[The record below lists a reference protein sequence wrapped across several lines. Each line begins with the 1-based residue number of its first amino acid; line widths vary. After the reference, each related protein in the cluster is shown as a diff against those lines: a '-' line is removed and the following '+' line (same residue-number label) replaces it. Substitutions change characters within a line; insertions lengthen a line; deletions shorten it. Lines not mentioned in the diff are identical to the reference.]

1 MKIITLSLFKYLL
14 YFIISCCLS
23 FFLFFLEHLVLVC
36 KSEKNEGR

>member
-23 FFLFFLEHLVLVC
+23 FFFFLEHLVLVC

>member
-23 FFLFFLEHLVLVC
+23 FFFFFLEHLVLVC

>member
-14 YFIISCCLS
+14 YFIISSCL
-23 FFLFFLEHLVLVC
+23 FFFFFLEHLVLVC